1 MCDAQ
6 HLNAAGIE
14 KFMPTVAAHVQ
25 AALER

>member
-1 MCDAQ
+1 MWDAQ

-14 KFMPTVAAHVQ
+14 KFMPTVAKDVQ